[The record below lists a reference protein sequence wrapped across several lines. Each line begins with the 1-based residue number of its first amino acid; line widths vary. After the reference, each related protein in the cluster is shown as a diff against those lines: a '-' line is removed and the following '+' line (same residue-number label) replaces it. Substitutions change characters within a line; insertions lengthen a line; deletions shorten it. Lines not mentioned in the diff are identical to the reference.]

1 MGGLCGCLSGRI
13 IRKIDGTRRRT
24 TSPDECPASGLFDHV
39 FCGVGRIG
47 VIIVCNSGKGEDRSR
62 QAKNTNNVQDEV
74 EMEREQMTEASG
86 RHIWMTRGPPLF
98 FLIFFSI
105 GKGRIWKRRRR
116 AQRAWRLSLW
126 WSAVSFLGCLSS
138 CLCMSR

>member
-1 MGGLCGCLSGRI
+1 MRLPAGEI

-47 VIIVCNSGKGEDRSR
+47 VYIECNSGKGEDRSR

-74 EMEREQMTEASG
+74 EMEREQMAKASG
-86 RHIWMTRGPPLF
+86 RHIWMTREILF
-98 FLIFFSI
+98 CVLSKFSN
-105 GKGRIWKRRRR
+105 
-116 AQRAWRLSLW
+116 
-126 WSAVSFLGCLSS
+126 
-138 CLCMSR
+138 

>member
-1 MGGLCGCLSGRI
+1 MALALLPKATKTEDDYEIDDAHPSSSFMTREQGVANSRRNGGFMRLPAGEI

-47 VIIVCNSGKGEDRSR
+47 VYIECNSGKGEDRSR

-74 EMEREQMTEASG
+74 EMERESRWLKHLG
-86 RHIWMTRGPPLF
+86 G
-98 FLIFFSI
+98 IF
-105 GKGRIWKRRRR
+105 G
-116 AQRAWRLSLW
+116 
-126 WSAVSFLGCLSS
+126 
-138 CLCMSR
+138 